1 MGNQARQS
9 QELELWQVVSPSG
22 NRNRQRRAVNAG
34 KPRTVEPVRTRS
46 PRAAEPVRARNP
58 RTADPVR
65 AGNPRAAGR
74 VRPAGAVRTGNLRT
88 IEPMRM
94 GKPYNRP
101 DNIRRLKRQKVRRRQ
116 RTVYR
121 SLAALWV
128 VVLAVTVFFMGKMLY
143 QNAGVKDKAAPPFHS
158 ILNDIPVVGDSSD
171 AKKPEIVEDFLTISE
186 YNRPGTKLG
195 SVNNI
200 FVHYT
205 ANPKTSAAQNRSY
218 FESLG
223 ETHERAASAH
233 FIIGYEG
240 EIIQCIPLEEEA
252 YAVVDRNKDSVSIEC
267 CFIEE
272 DGSFTQETYDSLI
285 AMLVWLTDKYH
296 LEAKDILRHY
306 DCGGKRCPLYYV
318 DHEDAWEKLLYD
330 VEHYK
335 L

>member
-9 QELELWQVVSPSG
+9 RELELWQVVSPSG
-22 NRNRQRRAVNAG
+22 NQNRQRRAVNTG
-34 KPRTVEPVRTRS
+34 RQRSVEPIRIRS
-46 PRAAEPVRARNP
+46 PRAAEPVRVRNP
-58 RTADPVR
+58 RLAEPVR

-74 VRPAGAVRTGNLRT
+74 VRPAGTVRTGNPRT
-88 IEPMRM
+88 IEPIRT
-94 GKPYNRP
+94 GRQYNRA

-116 RTVYR
+116 RTIYR

-128 VVLAVTVFFMGKMLY
+128 MVLAVTVFSMGKIFY
-143 QNAGVKDKAAPPFHS
+143 SNANVKGKGDTTFHS
-158 ILNDIPVVGDSSD
+158 ILDDIPVVGDSSD

-252 YAVVDRNKDSVSIEC
+252 YAVVNRNKDSISIEC

-318 DHEDAWEKLLYD
+318 NHEDAWEKLLYD

>member
-1 MGNQARQS
+1 MACNPSA
-9 QELELWQVVSPSG
+9 LEPI
-22 NRNRQRRAVNAG
+22 
-34 KPRTVEPVRTRS
+34 KF
-46 PRAAEPVRARNP
+46 RNP
-58 RTADPVR
+58 SS
-65 AGNPRAAGR
+65 GNPRAVEPIKVGNPRTRNPRAVEPIRGGNARTATRGR
-74 VRPAGAVRTGNLRT
+74 MQSSGTVRMGNLGAVEPIRT
-88 IEPMRM
+88 
-94 GKPYNRP
+94 
-101 DNIRRLKRQKVRRRQ
+101 VRRRNGTNSAQ
-116 RTVYR
+116 GLRRQKARRRWRYIYR
-121 SLAALWV
+121 SLAALWIM
-128 VVLAVTVFFMGKMLY
+128 VLALTAFFMGKTLY
-143 QNAGVKDKAAPPFHS
+143 QNAGMEDKDDMIFHPV
-158 ILNDIPVVGDSSD
+158 LNEIPVVDDNED
-171 AKKPEIVEDFLTISE
+171 AKKPLIQEDFLTVSE

-252 YAVVDRNKDSVSIEC
+252 YAVVDRNKDSISIEC

-272 DGSFTQETYDSLI
+272 DGSFTPETYDSLI

-318 DHEDAWEKLLYD
+318 DHEDAWERLLYD